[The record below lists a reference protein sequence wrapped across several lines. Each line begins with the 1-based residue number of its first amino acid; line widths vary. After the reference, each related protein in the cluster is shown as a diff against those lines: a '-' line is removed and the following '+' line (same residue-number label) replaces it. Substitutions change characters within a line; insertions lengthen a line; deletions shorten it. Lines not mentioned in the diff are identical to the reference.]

1 MLCLEGR
8 KLRGG
13 SVVDV
18 WPCPLGIPPTKER
31 CRVRGTVLYMVYLW
45 ERPWGWVQEAMPS
58 LVQELKGKDE
68 FSASKGS

>member
-45 ERPWGWVQEAMPS
+45 RGPGAGSKRPRSS

>member
-31 CRVRGTVLYMVYLW
+31 CRVRGTVLHMVYLW
-45 ERPWGWVQEAMPS
+45 ERPWGWVQGAMPS